1 MPTYVYETISEN
13 ESECVQFE
21 VEQSMRDQPLKV
33 HPENGLPVRRVL
45 QAPNL
50 ALKWSDVAAKNKLS
64 DRNLDRIGM
73 TKYVKA
79 GDGTYE
85 KRSGAGPDLIS
96 SD

>member
-1 MPTYVYETISEN
+1 MPTYVYEIITKNDKEF
-13 ESECVQFE
+13 VRFE
-21 VEQSMRDQPLKV
+21 VEQSMHDDPLTK
-33 HPENGLPVRRVL
+33 HPENGLPVRRVP

-50 ALKWSDVAAKNKLS
+50 PLKWSDSATKNKLS

-85 KRSGAGPDLIS
+85 KRSGSGPDLIS